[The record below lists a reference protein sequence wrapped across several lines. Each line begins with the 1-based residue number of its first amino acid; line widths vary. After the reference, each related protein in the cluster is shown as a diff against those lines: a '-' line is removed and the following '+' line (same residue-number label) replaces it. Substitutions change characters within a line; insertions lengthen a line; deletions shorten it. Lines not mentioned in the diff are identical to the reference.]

1 MQEKTVTQ
9 GINTQKISIARARML
24 KPKKKK
30 IQQNKNEKWLSL
42 GSFRENNTSDQ
53 LRNASAVTLPL

>member
-30 IQQNKNEKWLSL
+30 KSSKIKM
-42 GSFRENNTSDQ
+42 
-53 LRNASAVTLPL
+53 RNGYH